1 MGRWQELDHTADLA
15 LHIWGCD
22 IEDLFATAAT
32 GMFSLLAGTAPAGAL
47 VRFELHLT
55 ALDVESLMVE
65 WLNELL
71 YLCET
76 QEFVATEFAFATLT
90 PTELH
95 AEVVGL
101 PIGERWAGIKA
112 ATYHMLVVV
121 ATEAGYETEV
131 VFDV

>member
-15 LHIWGCD
+15 LHVWGGD
-22 IEDLFATAAT
+22 LKDLFVAAAT
-32 GMFSLLAGTAPAGAL
+32 GMFSLLAEAAPAGAP

-55 ALDVESLMVE
+55 ALDAESLLVD

-71 YLCET
+71 YLCTTED
-76 QEFVATEFAFATLT
+76 VVGTEFLFTVLT

-101 PIGERWAGIKA
+101 PAGERRAGIKA
-112 ATYHMLVVV
+112 ATYHMLAVV
-121 ATEAGYETEV
+121 AVEAGYETEI
-131 VFDV
+131 VFDA

>member
-1 MGRWQELDHTADLA
+1 MGRWRELDHTADLA
-15 LHIWGCD
+15 LHVWGRD
-22 IEDLFATAAT
+22 LEDLFAAAAT
-32 GMFSLLAGTAPAGAL
+32 GMFSLLAETAPAGAV

-55 ALDVESLMVE
+55 ALDAESLLID

-76 QEFVATEFAFATLT
+76 QDFVGTEFIFGTLT

-101 PIGERWAGIKA
+101 PVRERRADIKA
-112 ATYHMLVVV
+112 ATYHMLAVV
-121 ATEAGYETEV
+121 ALEAGYETEV